1 MTILI
6 LGLIIFL
13 GLHSIRI
20 FAEDW
25 RNATRARVGMLTWRG
40 LYSVISITGF
50 LLIAW
55 GYGLAR
61 EAPVVI
67 WTPPPA
73 SRHLAALL
81 AVAAFIFMAAAYIP
95 RNGIKARLHHPMT
108 IGVKT
113 WALAHLMSNGTLHDI
128 LLFGGFLLWSVL
140 LFRASRQRDA
150 VLGTVYPA
158 GKGAATALTIAA
170 GVIGAGVFAMW
181 LHLPLIGVRPF

>member
-13 GLHSIRI
+13 GLHSVRI

-25 RNATRARVGMLTWRG
+25 RNATRARIGLNGWRA

-50 LLIAW
+50 LLIVW

-73 SRHLAALL
+73 TRHIAALL
-81 AVAAFIFMAAAYIP
+81 AVIAFIFMAAAYVP

-113 WALAHLMSNGTLHDI
+113 WALAHLIANGTLHDI
-128 LLFGGFLLWSVL
+128 LLFGGFLVWAIL
-140 LFRASRQRDA
+140 LFRASRKRDA
-150 VLGTVYPA
+150 ALGAVYPA
-158 GKGAATALTIAA
+158 GSGAATAATIVL